1 MAPSATMMSTS
12 VASPDALNS
21 QRMRALSAEE
31 YDSLSFGV
39 IELDP
44 GFVVRNYN
52 ARESQLARR
61 SAADTIG
68 RHFFHEV
75 APCADVPEFRGRLES
90 LMSTEA
96 GADSELRFDYHF
108 AFAWGR
114 RRVRI
119 RALRGDDGCWIFVTP
134 LKSLDRD

>member
-1 MAPSATMMSTS
+1 MMSTS

-39 IELDP
+39 IELDD

-61 SAADTIG
+61 SADDTIG

-75 APCADVPEFRGRLES
+75 APARTCPSFV
-90 LMSTEA
+90 
-96 GADSELRFDYHF
+96 GA
-108 AFAWGR
+108 W
-114 RRVRI
+114 
-119 RALRGDDGCWIFVTP
+119 RA
-134 LKSLDRD
+134 